1 MSLELARES
10 TRREPTPWVL
20 GLTVA
25 AVMLVFSAGV
35 LLGIFE
41 LVDSISELAAVAVI
55 AIVAIGLASTLW
67 ELRVKA
73 VWRWIAWGTL
83 LGLLAGFGSA
93 AVLAFMH
100 G

>member
-25 AVMLVFSAGV
+25 AIMLIFSTGV
-35 LLGIFE
+35 LVGIFE
-41 LVDSISELAAVAVI
+41 LIDSFSELAAVASV
-55 AIVAIGLASTLW
+55 AIVAVGLASTLW

-83 LGLLAGFGSA
+83 LGLLAGLSSA